1 MNMFVTPVLDAAVFT
16 SLEVMNVGVKDGV
29 VQFSL
34 SITNAEHIYIVASV
48 KGIEKNDTFEYGEG
62 MDYQDWKDVDYT
74 RMTVNSASRPH
85 VDEYNYI
92 DAVEGMPFALTST
105 QIQKLNE
112 RLEELAREEK
122 ITELKKDAA

>member
-16 SLEVMNVGVKDGV
+16 SLEVMNVGVEDGV

-34 SITNAEHIYIVASV
+34 SVPNAEHIYIGASV
-48 KGIEKNDTFEYGEG
+48 RGIEKNDTFEYGEG
-62 MDYQDWKDVDYT
+62 LDCQDWKDVDYT
-74 RMTVNSASRPH
+74 RMTVNSTSRPH
-85 VDEYNYI
+85 VDDFDYV

-105 QIQKLNE
+105 QILKLNE
-112 RLEELAREEK
+112 YLEELAREEK

>member
-1 MNMFVTPVLDAAVFT
+1 
-16 SLEVMNVGVKDGV
+16 
-29 VQFSL
+29 
-34 SITNAEHIYIVASV
+34 
-48 KGIEKNDTFEYGEG
+48 
-62 MDYQDWKDVDYT
+62 
-74 RMTVNSASRPH
+74 MTVDSSSRPH